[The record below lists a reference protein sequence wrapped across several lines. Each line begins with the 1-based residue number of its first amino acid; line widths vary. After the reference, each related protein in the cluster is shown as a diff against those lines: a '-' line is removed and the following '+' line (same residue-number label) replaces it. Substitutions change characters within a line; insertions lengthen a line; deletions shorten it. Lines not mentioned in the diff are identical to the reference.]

1 MFSLVST
8 FKIAHRVSMLA
19 LAALC
24 GIAVIAGMLLWQRQ
38 MEARYRVAEDTL
50 IQRDGVLTTLV
61 DALHESRLHQKDFL
75 LSRDMNSVAQ
85 FDQTMG
91 KVEQSI
97 ASLDSG
103 AAAQTRA
110 KLEALSQG
118 VVAYS
123 DRMKALVARNRE
135 LGLTPA
141 DGLEG
146 AMRNGVHSI
155 EKLID
160 AVANAEIRAS
170 MLMMRRHEKDFILRR
185 DETYATKHAA
195 EVETFKALV
204 KLEYRPGVE
213 RQRIMDALE
222 IYTAS
227 FRFYAQAVLEEQ
239 KARETVVTAY
249 TALLPVVADISSTYR
264 QEREASALENK
275 NAAESTVSIVVALIA
290 LTVLV
295 LFAGVYLI
303 GRSITRPAT
312 AITGAMR
319 RLAEGET
326 DFAVPG
332 LRRKDEFGAM
342 AHALEIFR
350 QAAIA
355 KIELE
360 NQALAARQ
368 QAEAEKARFQREA
381 EAEARARLIQATTGL
396 AAALHRLAAGDLS
409 FELNEPFAPDF
420 EALRHDLNRT
430 IRQLDAAMSGVV
442 QSSVAI
448 DGGSQEISQ
457 SAADLARRTE
467 QQAASLEET
476 AAALDE
482 LTANIRISAERAVEA
497 RTVAHSADEDASR
510 TADLVV
516 DTIAAMEKIEQS
528 SGRIGSIISV
538 IDEIAFQTNLLALN
552 AGVEAAR
559 AGEAGRGF
567 AVVAQEVRELAQRSA
582 RAAAEIKVLIQTSG
596 AEVKDGARFV
606 RETGAALSRIG
617 GSVKTINDHIEAIA
631 AATKEQSVGLSEI
644 NTTVNH
650 LDQGTQQNAAMVE
663 ENNAA
668 SAMLAGETTRLKELV
683 CQFRLSEVEMLDY
696 HGREAA

>member
-8 FKIAHRVSMLA
+8 FKIAHRISMLA

-24 GIAVIAGMLLWQRQ
+24 GIAVIAGMLLWQRH
-38 MEARYRVAEDTL
+38 MEARYRIAEDTL
-50 IQRDGVLTTLV
+50 IQRDGVLTTLM
-61 DALHESRLHQKDFL
+61 DGLHESRLHQRDFL
-75 LSRDMNSVAQ
+75 LSRDMNSVAE
-85 FDQTMG
+85 FDQTMD
-91 KVEQSI
+91 KVHQSLS
-97 ASLDSG
+97 SLEGS
-103 AAAQTRA
+103 ATPQVRA
-110 KLEALSQG
+110 KLDALAQG
-118 VVAYS
+118 TLAYT
-123 DRMKALVARNRE
+123 DRMKALVSKNRE
-135 LGLTPA
+135 LGLTPTE
-141 DGLEG
+141 GLEG

-160 AVANAEIRAS
+160 VVANAEIRAS

-185 DETYATKHAA
+185 DEAYTGKHAA

-239 KARETVVTAY
+239 KARETVASAY
-249 TALLPVVADISSTYR
+249 NALLPVVADISTAYR
-264 QEREASALENK
+264 QEREASALENQT
-275 NAAESTVSIVVALIA
+275 AAETTVSIVVILIA
-290 LTVLV
+290 FAVV
-295 LFAGVYLI
+295 SLFAGVYFI

-326 DFAVPG
+326 EFSVPG
-332 LRRKDEFGAM
+332 LRRRDEFGAM
-342 AHALEIFR
+342 AQALEIFR

-360 NQALAARQ
+360 RQALVARQ
-368 QAEAEKARFQREA
+368 RAEDEKARFQREA
-381 EAEARARLIQATTGL
+381 EAQAQARLMQATTGL
-396 AAALHRLAAGDLS
+396 AAALHRLAEGDLS

-476 AAALDE
+476 AAALDQ
-482 LTANIRISAERAVEA
+482 LTANIRISADRAVEA
-497 RTVAHSADEDASR
+497 RSVAHSADEDASR

-516 DTIAAMEKIEQS
+516 DTIMAMEKIEQS

-582 RAAAEIKVLIQTSG
+582 KAAAEIKVLIRNSST
-596 AEVKDGARFV
+596 EVKDGARFV

-617 GSVKTINDHIEAIA
+617 GSVKAINDHIEAIA
-631 AATKEQSVGLSEI
+631 AATKEQSLGLSEI
-644 NTTVNH
+644 NTAVNH

-668 SAMLAGETTRLKELV
+668 SAMLAGETARLKQLV
-683 CQFRLSEVEMLDY
+683 HQFRLSEADMWD
-696 HGREAA
+696 HRQREAA

>member
-38 MEARYRVAEDTL
+38 MEERYRAAEDTL

-61 DALHESRLHQKDFL
+61 DALHESRLHQRDFL

-85 FDQTMG
+85 FNQTMG
-91 KVEQSI
+91 RVAQSVN
-97 ASLDSG
+97 SLEGS
-103 AAAQTRA
+103 ATSQTSV
-110 KLEALSQG
+110 KLDALAQG
-118 VVAYS
+118 VAAYGE
-123 DRMKALVARNRE
+123 RMKALVSKNQE

-155 EKLID
+155 EKHID
-160 AVANAEIRAS
+160 TVANAEIRAS

-195 EVETFKALV
+195 EALV
-204 KLEYRPGVE
+204 KLEYRPGAE

-239 KARETVVTAY
+239 KARETVASAY
-249 TALLPVVADISSTYR
+249 NALLPIVADISSAYR
-264 QEREASALENK
+264 QERQASALENK
-275 NAAESTVSIVVALIA
+275 NAAETTVSIVVALIA
-290 LTVLV
+290 LTVV
-295 LFAGVYLI
+295 ILFAGVYFI

-312 AITGAMR
+312 LITGAMR

-326 DFAVPG
+326 EFAVPG

-342 AHALEIFR
+342 AQALEIFR

-360 NQALAARQ
+360 NQTFAARQ
-368 QAEAEKARFQREA
+368 QAEDQKARFQREA
-381 EAEARARLIQATTGL
+381 EAEAQARLMQATSGL

-420 EALRHDLNRT
+420 ETLRHDLNRT

-467 QQAASLEET
+467 QQAASLEYPHFGGT
-476 AAALDE
+476 
-482 LTANIRISAERAVEA
+482 R
-497 RTVAHSADEDASR
+497 
-510 TADLVV
+510 
-516 DTIAAMEKIEQS
+516 
-528 SGRIGSIISV
+528 
-538 IDEIAFQTNLLALN
+538 
-552 AGVEAAR
+552 
-559 AGEAGRGF
+559 
-567 AVVAQEVRELAQRSA
+567 
-582 RAAAEIKVLIQTSG
+582 
-596 AEVKDGARFV
+596 
-606 RETGAALSRIG
+606 G
-617 GSVKTINDHIEAIA
+617 GSP
-631 AATKEQSVGLSEI
+631 
-644 NTTVNH
+644 
-650 LDQGTQQNAAMVE
+650 
-663 ENNAA
+663 
-668 SAMLAGETTRLKELV
+668 
-683 CQFRLSEVEMLDY
+683 
-696 HGREAA
+696 HGRPFGR